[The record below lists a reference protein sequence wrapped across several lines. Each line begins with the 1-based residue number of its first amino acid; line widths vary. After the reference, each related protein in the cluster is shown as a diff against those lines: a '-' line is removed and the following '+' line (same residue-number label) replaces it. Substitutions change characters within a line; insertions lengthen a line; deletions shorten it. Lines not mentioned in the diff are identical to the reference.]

1 MPTRNIFIIFGCIIV
16 SLVCYSEYHK
26 NRYSDTIA
34 EAMTIIET
42 QALKK
47 LSRREL
53 FRAAMKGMVAQID
66 EHSAFIDGQENVSEF
81 RESLDQEFG
90 GIGIIVEDNE
100 ETGLTVV
107 TPLPETPASQAGMQP
122 GDVIVAVNQRPTQD
136 LTRDQSIKLIKG
148 PVGES
153 VNIEFRHR
161 GESETI
167 SADMVRQIVEVP
179 SVEGDFRGP
188 SLNWTFRIEEHQ
200 NLGYIRLSTFGE
212 KTIEEMTDALN
223 SINGDV
229 DGLILDLR
237 DNPGGLLKTAI
248 DLVNRFIDQGM
259 IVETRRRNGQVEDR
273 YTADHTVEFDLEI
286 PMVILIN
293 GRSASASE
301 IVAACLQDHGRAIV
315 CGERSWGK
323 GTVQNV
329 IPMENKKSI
338 LKITTASY
346 WRPSGKNIHRSED
359 AAEDDEW
366 GVNPTPGF
374 EVKLTPEQQF
384 DVLRYRN
391 LRDRKNIGGKINQE
405 IKKVEDPQINKA
417 VEYLLSLSQ

>member
-1 MPTRNIFIIFGCIIV
+1 MPTNNIFIIFGCLIC
-16 SLVCYSEYHK
+16 SLVCYSEYQK

-53 FRAAMKGMVAQID
+53 YRAAMQGMVAQID
-66 EHSAFIDGQENVSEF
+66 EHSAFIDGREDVSEF

-90 GIGIIVEDNE
+90 GIGIIVENNE
-100 ETGLTVV
+100 KTGLTVV
-107 TPLPETPASQAGMQP
+107 TPLPETPAANAGMQP
-122 GDVIVAVNQRPTQD
+122 GDVIIAVNSQA
-136 LTRDQSIKLIKG
+136 TRDLSREESIKLIKG

-161 GESETI
+161 GDTDTV
-167 SADMVRQIVEVP
+167 SADMVRQVVEVP
-179 SVEGDFRGP
+179 SVEGDSRD
-188 SLNWTFRIEEHQ
+188 STLYWTFRLEQDPRI
-200 NLGYIRLSTFGE
+200 GYIRLSTFGE
-212 KTIEEMTDALN
+212 KSEKEISAALATID
-223 SINGDV
+223 GDV

-237 DNPGGLLKTAI
+237 DNPGGLLNTAI
-248 DLVNRFIDQGM
+248 QLADKFIDDGV
-259 IVETRRRNGQVEDR
+259 IVETRRRDGRVEDR
-273 YTADHTVEFDLEI
+273 YTASAKLEFDKQI

-301 IVAACLQDHGRAIV
+301 IMAACLQDHGRAII

-329 IPMENKKSI
+329 ITMENQKSI

-346 WRPSGKNIHRSED
+346 WRPSGKNIHRSEGVTT
-359 AAEDDEW
+359 EDEW
-366 GVNPTPGF
+366 GVIPSPGF
-374 EVKLTPEQQF
+374 EVKLTEEQQF

-391 LRDRKNIGGKINQE
+391 LRDRKNIGLKVDQPIE
-405 IKKVEDPQINKA
+405 KVEDPQIARA
-417 VEYLLSLSQ
+417 VEYLKSL